1 MKKKLGLLLV
11 VLLLISTFSAT
22 SVAAEKMRDQII
34 IGTGA
39 DITSLDHQLNN
50 DISTGFYT
58 RSVFETL
65 VKLNPETGEFENW
78 LAEDITNE
86 DDVTIKVKLREDI
99 EFSNGTPLT
108 AEDVKFTLDRQ
119 KNHGKVSHLI
129 LMIKEV
135 EIVDDLNLIIHLN
148 EPSSALVTSLAHP
161 GCSIICKS
169 VVEPIDEAGDE
180 VNEPS
185 DSVGTGPYKITGW
198 VLGSEFTLEKNEN
211 YWNKDAAAVTPKLV
225 FKVIPEDTS
234 RTVALETGE
243 IDVLLDVPTI
253 SVNEIKD
260 NPDLKILD
268 FTSTLL
274 QGVVFNTSKPPFDN
288 KALREAVA
296 HCMNR
301 EAMIQVQFDG
311 HAEINYSCIGLA
323 AIGYTPDVKHYE
335 YDLELAK
342 EKLAEGGKPD
352 GFSFSVLVRE
362 SSQAKGMQVLQA
374 ACAEVGIQMDIQQV
388 EPALYFDMTGK
399 GLHEACHL
407 GWTANA
413 EPDNTFRPFFSKETV
428 DAGGANRS
436 KHWSPEIEELL
447 EKASTTYDYDEK
459 VELYQEIS
467 KLAME
472 DCVTVGYCSPTGFV
486 AMRKEVDGFIVSS
499 IQNHEFYQL
508 KYVEP

>member
-1 MKKKLGLLLV
+1 MTRKIVSLLV
-11 VLLLISTFSAT
+11 AVILIVTFAVP
-22 SVAAEKMRDQII
+22 VAAETLRNQII
-34 IGTGA
+34 IGTSA

-78 LAEDITNE
+78 LAEDISNE
-86 DDVTIKVKLREDI
+86 DDVTVKVKLREGI

-108 AEDVKFTLDRQ
+108 AEDVKFSLDRQ

-129 LMIKEV
+129 LMIDEV
-135 EIVDDLNLIIHLN
+135 EIVDDFNLIIHLN
-148 EPSSALVTSLAHP
+148 EPSSALITSFAHP
-161 GCSIICKS
+161 GCSIMCKS
-169 VVEPIDEAGDE
+169 VVEPIDEEGDGI
-180 VNEPS
+180 NDPT
-185 DSVGTGPYKITGW
+185 DAIGTGPYKITNW
-198 VLGSEFTLEKNEN
+198 LPGSEFTLEKNES
-211 YWNKDAAAVTPKLV
+211 YWNKDAEAVTPKLI

-253 SVNEIKD
+253 SVNEISE

-274 QGVVFNTSKPPFDN
+274 QGVVFNTSKAPFDN
-288 KALREAVA
+288 QALREAVA
-296 HCMNR
+296 HCMDR

-335 YDLELAK
+335 YDLDLAR
-342 EKLAEGGKPD
+342 EKLKEGGHPD
-352 GFSFSVLVRE
+352 GFSFSILVRDA
-362 SSQAKGMQVLQA
+362 SQAKGMQVLQA
-374 ACAEVGIQMDIQQV
+374 ACAEVGIQMEIQQV

-436 KHWSPEIEELL
+436 RYWSPEIEELL
-447 EKASTTYDYDEK
+447 EKASVTYDYEEK
-459 VELYQEIS
+459 VEMYQEIS
-467 KLAME
+467 KLAM
-472 DCVTVGYCSPTGFV
+472 DACVTVGYCSPVGYV
-486 AMRKEVDGFIVSS
+486 AMRKEVDGFIISS
-499 IQNHEFYQL
+499 IQNHDLYKL
-508 KYVEP
+508 KFVEP